1 VRELHDRVS
10 NQLAYTCQVGALD
23 DQMDW
28 IFAARDRE
36 QMGPTI
42 QAFRELLSEH
52 PNDARL
58 NYEVGGSY
66 DTDGQ
71 EQLAVSYYTR
81 ALEFGLDGDMRRRC
95 LLQLAST
102 LRNLDRVEESLV
114 MFDEAIAEY
123 PDSPSLKVFKA
134 LTLHA
139 SARANAGFALLLT
152 TIADHLDSPEIARY
166 EAAIR
171 GNAEYVDGLGEG

>member
-1 VRELHDRVS
+1 
-10 NQLAYTCQVGALD
+10 
-23 DQMDW
+23 
-28 IFAARDRE
+28 
-36 QMGPTI
+36 
-42 QAFRELLSEH
+42 
-52 PNDARL
+52 
-58 NYEVGGSY
+58 
-66 DTDGQ
+66 
-71 EQLAVSYYTR
+71 
-81 ALEFGLDGDMRRRC
+81 MRRRC

-102 LRNLDRVEESLV
+102 LRNLERVEESLV